1 MQSWTTQTTMTSRT
15 TATRASCNF
24 CCLEPDDTQA
34 RQQTPSMHTQN
45 AEIDYVVELDEDD
58 LIAFVAAALLLIS
71 LSGMAFVAASCVD
84 LCRVRRRTDPR
95 RRTALPTGAVRV
107 HPDQCEMSYKTS

>member
-1 MQSWTTQTTMTSRT
+1 MQTMTTRGA
-15 TATRASCNF
+15 ATRASCRL
-24 CCLEPDDTQA
+24 CCAEQDDNQS
-34 RQQTPSMHTQN
+34 RQQTSSMHTQN

-95 RRTALPTGAVRV
+95 RRTALPAGAARV
-107 HPDQCEMSYKTS
+107 DAEQCTAYKTN

>member
-1 MQSWTTQTTMTSRT
+1 MQTMTTRGA
-15 TATRASCNF
+15 ATRAIL
-24 CCLEPDDTQA
+24 CCAEPDDTQA

-45 AEIDYVVELDEDD
+45 AEIDYVVEVDEDD
-58 LIAFVAAALLLIS
+58 IIAFVAAALLLIS
-71 LSGMAFVAASCVD
+71 LSGIAFVAASCVD